1 MKKGKRRKPYQLQMK
16 TIFKKTHPKTPSAR
30 PSVERRHSEVPRRA
44 FDAVAYAAALE
55 VLG

>member
-1 MKKGKRRKPYQLQMK
+1 MKNTTRMTDGYVHKARALAGKLILKPSQG
-16 TIFKKTHPKTPSAR
+16 SG
-30 PSVERRHSEVPRRA
+30 RA

>member
-1 MKKGKRRKPYQLQMK
+1 MK
-16 TIFKKTHPKTPSAR
+16 TIFKKTHPKTRSSR
-30 PSVERRHSEVPRRA
+30 PSVERRHSEIPHRA

>member
-1 MKKGKRRKPYQLQMK
+1 MK
-16 TIFKKTHPKTPSAR
+16 TIFKKTNPKTPYAR
-30 PSVERRHSEVPRRA
+30 PGVERRHTELSRRA

>member
-1 MKKGKRRKPYQLQMK
+1 MVRKTRENTRQ
-16 TIFKKTHPKTPSAR
+16 TDPKTSN
-30 PSVERRHSEVPRRA
+30 RA